1 MSPARRSLAA
11 AAAGVVLTFGLAGC
25 SKEVDNG
32 QVEKQ
37 LKSVLQQRAPN
48 AKFGKVECH
57 DDLKA
62 EKGAKADCDIEVNGT
77 KQKFDAVVT
86 GVDGDKVKYNFEPG

>member
-1 MSPARRSLAA
+1 MSTARRSLAA
-11 AAAGVVLTFGLAGC
+11 VAAGSVLVFGLAGC

-37 LKSVLQQRAPN
+37 LKSVLQQKAPDH
-48 AKFGKVECH
+48 KYGKVECH

-62 EKGAKADCDIEVNGT
+62 EVGAKADCDIEVDGT
-77 KQKFDAVVT
+77 KQKFDAKVT
-86 GVDGDKVKYNFEPG
+86 KVDGDKVSYDFVKG